1 MNYALKY
8 THADKKNSFY
18 LQYTAPNETLTMAYS
33 LWLKKKAF
41 LVSELEINTHEGET
55 NSIIVFFSH
64 KFINSLS
71 FIIYCKKRDID
82 KNSHIVKLLLL

>member
-8 THADKKNSFY
+8 THSDKKNSFY
-18 LQYTAPNETLTMAYS
+18 MQYTAPNETLTLAYS

-55 NSIIVFFSH
+55 NSIIVPLILH
-64 KFINSLS
+64 TSLA
-71 FIIYCKKRDID
+71 
-82 KNSHIVKLLLL
+82 LM